1 VTEAMIAASSAA
13 CILCVAH
20 YTWGFPAMTD
30 QYRPD
35 ALAGKRAIVTGGGRG
50 IGEATVRQL
59 ASMGADILIVD
70 VNMDNARSVASSL
83 SEQGTNAEAATLDL
97 TDRVAT
103 LEFAKNVGRADIL
116 VNNAAPSQT
125 NAAFLEIPDS
135 EWELQFAVIMW
146 APLILSRE
154 IGRAMADAGGGCIVN
169 ISSMAARNPV
179 PFVAPYAAAKAAL
192 EIITR
197 VTAAELGPRGVRANA
212 VAPTFVPT
220 ERNRPVWE
228 RMGVSE
234 EGARTGNDGQMA
246 TTADVA
252 DVIAWLCSPASS
264 YVSGQVVS
272 VDRGLITPT

>member
-1 VTEAMIAASSAA
+1 
-13 CILCVAH
+13 
-20 YTWGFPAMTD
+20 MTD

-35 ALAGKRAIVTGGGRG
+35 ALAGKRAMVTGAARG

-59 ASMGADILIVD
+59 AAMGADILIVD
-70 VNMDNARSVASSL
+70 VNLDTANDVASDL
-83 SEQGTNAEAATLDL
+83 AANGTKAEAAALDL
-97 TDRVAT
+97 TDREAT
-103 LEFAKNVGRADIL
+103 LAFARDVGRVDIL
-116 VNNAAPSQT
+116 VNNAAPGQT
-125 NAAFLEIPDS
+125 NAPFLEIPDS

-154 IGRAMADAGGGCIVN
+154 LGRSMADAGGGTIVN

-192 EIITR
+192 EIVTR

-228 RMGVSE
+228 RMGVTE
-234 EGARTGNDGQMA
+234 EGARTGNDGKLA
-246 TTADVA
+246 TTSDVA
-252 DVIAWLCSPASS
+252 DVVAWLCSPAST
-264 YVSGQVVS
+264 YVSGQVIY
-272 VDRGLITPT
+272 VDRGLSAAT

>member
-1 VTEAMIAASSAA
+1 
-13 CILCVAH
+13 
-20 YTWGFPAMTD
+20 MTD
-30 QYRPD
+30 QYRSD
-35 ALAGKRAIVTGGGRG
+35 ALAGKRAMVTGAARG

-70 VNMDNARSVASSL
+70 LNAERANAVAADL
-83 SEQGTNAEAATLDL
+83 KAQGTKAEATTVDLTDRAATLD
-97 TDRVAT
+97 
-103 LEFAKNVGRADIL
+103 FARNVGKLDIL
-116 VNNAAPSQT
+116 VNNAAPAQT
-125 NAAFLEIPDS
+125 SADFLDIPDS

-154 IGRAMADAGGGCIVN
+154 IGRAMSESGGGAIVN
-169 ISSMAARNPV
+169 ISSMSVKNPV
-179 PFVAPYAAAKAAL
+179 PYVAPYAAAKSAL

-197 VTAAELGPRGVRANA
+197 VTAAELGPKGVRANA

-234 EGARTGNDGQMA
+234 EAARTGHGGTMA
-246 TTADVA
+246 TTSDVA

-264 YVSGQVVS
+264 YVNGQVLY
-272 VDRGLITPT
+272 VDRGALSAT